1 MSGISVRD
9 IQDARQRIADGV
21 YVSPCPA
28 SGALTEIC
36 GARIY
41 CKLEYLQRTG
51 SFKERGA
58 RNALV
63 LLNEQQRKLGVIA
76 ASAGNH
82 ALALAYHGGLLGIPV
97 TVVMPR
103 FAPLIKRS
111 TCRRLGA
118 RVILH
123 GDDFD
128 AARVHAEE
136 LGHTEHLTY
145 VQGFDDAAII
155 AGQGTLGLEI
165 LDQVS
170 ELDAIVLPV
179 GGGGLVAG
187 VALAIKSQ
195 KAGVKVIAVEAENA
209 AGFTAALRAGHPCQV
224 EVKPTL
230 ADGLAVGRVG
240 DLSFDI
246 ARRYVDDVVT
256 VTENELALAVYRLVE
271 LEKCVV
277 EGAGAACLA
286 AFLSGRLTG
295 LAGKRTVLVLSG
307 GNIDLMHL
315 DRVIQ
320 TGMVADGRLC
330 RFTAMISDRPGGL
343 AKLTDLIASTGAS
356 IREISHDRAFSGPD
370 VTTVR
375 VSCVVET
382 TDEGHVK
389 ALFEQIRNAGI
400 QIVHS

>member
-1 MSGISVRD
+1 MTRISLRD
-9 IQDARQRIADGV
+9 IQEARQRIAGGI
-21 YVSPCPA
+21 YGSPCPE
-28 SGALTEIC
+28 SVSLSEIC

-58 RNALV
+58 RNAL
-63 LLNEQQRKLGVIA
+63 LLLHQTQRELGVIA

-103 FAPLIKRS
+103 FAPLIKVS
-111 TCRRLGA
+111 SCRRLAA

-123 GDDFD
+123 GENFD
-128 AARVHAEE
+128 AARVHAEKLAHE
-136 LGHTEHLTY
+136 ENLTY

-155 AGQGTLGLEI
+155 AGQGIVGLEI

-187 VALAIKSQ
+187 AALAVKSLSPQ
-195 KAGVKVIAVEAENA
+195 VKIIGVEAENA
-209 AGFTAALRAGHPCQV
+209 AGLTAALRTGKPTRV

-230 ADGLAVGRVG
+230 ADGLAVGKIG
-240 DLSFDI
+240 ELSFDI

-256 VTENELALAVYRLVE
+256 VTENDLALAVYRLVE

-277 EGAGAACLA
+277 EGSGAACLA

-295 LAGKRTVLVLSG
+295 FAGKRVVLVLSG

-330 RFTAMISDRPGGL
+330 RFTAVISDRPGGL
-343 AKLTDLIASTGAS
+343 ANLTDLIASAGAS
-356 IREISHDRAFSGPD
+356 VREISHDRAFSGPD
-370 VTTVR
+370 VTLVR

-382 TDEGHVK
+382 TDARHVEVLLENIRK
-389 ALFEQIRNAGI
+389 AGVQIL
-400 QIVHS
+400 SS